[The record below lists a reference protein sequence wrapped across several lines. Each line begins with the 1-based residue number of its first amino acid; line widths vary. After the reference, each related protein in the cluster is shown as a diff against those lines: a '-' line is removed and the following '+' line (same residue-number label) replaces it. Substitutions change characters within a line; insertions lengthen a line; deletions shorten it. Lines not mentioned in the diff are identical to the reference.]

1 MPSMAVV
8 ERDYPNTYKKFTSL
22 GPLLE
27 KLGNGSKGINWSMG
41 EAVELLR
48 GLNRTVLDE
57 GVSKGQPRILT
68 DIHAIETVLTLAPET
83 NGEVAVKAGGALG
96 KATGRAHDH
105 RAPSREEEEMR
116 VKDPIAQ
123 RRKRHRPP
131 TEPG

>member
-83 NGEVAVKAGGALG
+83 NGEVAVKAWEAMGTANGS
-96 KATGRAHDH
+96 D
-105 RAPSREEEEMR
+105 PQEEERLVGEEGG
-116 VKDPIAQ
+116 Q
-123 RRKRHRPP
+123 
-131 TEPG
+131 